1 MKKSSILIR
10 KARPYD
16 IDAIIALGM
25 EGLELYQYPNM
36 RVDKSKV
43 YNVALECI
51 SAPCNFAWVVEDNG
65 KVTGAICALVH
76 PMLFYERSQASVV
89 QFFCKTPGYGVK
101 LMKKFLA
108 WARSRPVIKMICF
121 TLDAR
126 MDARVGRLLSRLG
139 LKEELPVYIEFK

>member
-1 MKKSSILIR
+1 MSLTNIIIR
-10 KARPYD
+10 KATPLD

-36 RVDKSKV
+36 RVDRSKV
-43 YNVALECI
+43 HNIALECI
-51 SAPCNFAWVVEDNG
+51 SAPCNFAWVVEDDG
-65 KVTGAICALVH
+65 EITGAICALVH
-76 PMLFYERSQASVV
+76 SMLFYERSQASVV

-101 LMKKFLA
+101 LIKEFLT

-126 MDARVGRLLSRLG
+126 MDVRIGRLLTRLG